1 MNQHPAHVNSAV
13 SKPVPATVEVEEW
26 MTSADGLFRARFTDI
41 GEGLCGEYDDE
52 DPHDEPRLRVDVQ
65 VSQADHAAAEEDASL
80 YEDDSEGWWI
90 CYDGSICTDINTD
103 TVTGAQRARLLASL
117 LADLTGHGESIK
129 RIMDTF
135 SWATA
140 TSADPKAA

>member
-1 MNQHPAHVNSAV
+1 MNQHPTTSDNAV

-41 GEGLCGEYDDE
+41 GEGLCGDYDE
-52 DPHDEPRLRVDVQ
+52 TDPDDEPRLRVDVQ
-65 VSQADHAAAEEDASL
+65 VSQADHYAADEDASL
-80 YEDDSEGWWI
+80 YEDNSEGWWM
-90 CYDGSICTDINTD
+90 CHDGSICTDINTD

-117 LADLTGHGESIK
+117 LTDLTGHGESIK

>member
-1 MNQHPAHVNSAV
+1 MNTNLAETNSNTYTNAAQ
-13 SKPVPATVEVEEW
+13 SKHKTNTNTTACT
-26 MTSADGLFRARFTDI
+26 AK
-41 GEGLCGEYDDE
+41 
-52 DPHDEPRLRVDVQ
+52 
-65 VSQADHAAAEEDASL
+65 
-80 YEDDSEGWWI
+80 
-90 CYDGSICTDINTD
+90 TDINTD

-117 LADLTGHGESIK
+117 ITDLTGHGESIK